1 MTLEAEH
8 CCVGAGGP
16 HLRVEVLS
24 QPRYLAG
31 LRELVLTISRRLG
44 FGEAAAGHIALAI
57 DEALANVIRHG
68 YEGAGDRPIFL
79 AVAPIEESG
88 RPVGVRICIEDHAR
102 QVDPA
107 KIKSRDLEAV
117 RPGGLGVHIIRE
129 IMDEVT
135 YEPRPEKGMR
145 VVMIKRI
152 NSGAGGPGAEPDARS
167 TGEGPTT

>member
-1 MTLEAEH
+1 MSIEAEH
-8 CCVGAGGP
+8 CAVGPGGP

-44 FGEAAAGHIALAI
+44 FGESAAGHIALAI

-68 YEGAGDRPIFL
+68 YEGQTDRPIFL
-79 AVAPIEESG
+79 AVSPIEENG
-88 RPVGVRICIEDHAR
+88 QPAGIRICIEDHAR
-102 QVDPA
+102 QVDPS

-135 YEPRPEKGMR
+135 YEPRSEKGMR
-145 VVMIKRI
+145 VVMSKRI
-152 NSGAGGPGAEPDARS
+152 TPGAAEGSGAPAPGGKSAS
-167 TGEGPTT
+167 